1 MTDHIL
7 TNLLSDL
14 NIELTQIY
22 DNQLCG
28 VYLFGSYAR
37 GEQDPES
44 DLDVLVILQDYNSYS
59 AEVRRT
65 GRLISR
71 LSLEY
76 GISISRTFIRQSD
89 WQKGDSLLVRNIRDE
104 ATPT

>member
-37 GEQDPES
+37 GEQDPE
-44 DLDVLVILQDYNSYS
+44 
-59 AEVRRT
+59 
-65 GRLISR
+65 
-71 LSLEY
+71 
-76 GISISRTFIRQSD
+76 F
-89 WQKGDSLLVRNIRDE
+89 
-104 ATPT
+104 